1 MHVIQQNIAGERKRS
16 EAMSGLNAFSNI
28 AVPFIFMTILILG
41 ILKSVN
47 VYDVFVEGAK
57 EGLNTTIRII
67 PNLVGLIVAVGVFR
81 ESGAM
86 DVLTYIFSP
95 LCYMV
100 GIPREVLPLVVL
112 RPISGSASLALVAD
126 IMKNYGADSYIGR
139 LASTIMGS
147 TETIFYTLT
156 VYFGSIGIKNIKHTL
171 ICALIADAAG
181 VLAAVWI
188 CKVIFNA

>member
-1 MHVIQQNIAGERKRS
+1 
-16 EAMSGLNAFSNI
+16 MSGLNAFSNI

-95 LCYMV
+95 LCHMV

>member
-1 MHVIQQNIAGERKRS
+1 M
-16 EAMSGLNAFSNI
+16 GLNTFSNI
-28 AVPFIFMTILILG
+28 TVPLIFIVILIIG
-41 ILKSVN
+41 TSKGVN

-57 EGLNTTIRII
+57 QGLNTTVGII

-86 DVLTYIFSP
+86 DVLTYMFTP
-95 LCYMV
+95 LCYIL
-100 GIPREVLPLVVL
+100 GIPKEVLPLVIL

-126 IMKNYGADSYIGR
+126 IMKNHGADSYIGR

-156 VYFGSIGIKNIKHTL
+156 VYYGSIGIKNIKHTL
-171 ICALIADAAG
+171 ICALLADAVG

-188 CKVIFNA
+188 CKVIFNI